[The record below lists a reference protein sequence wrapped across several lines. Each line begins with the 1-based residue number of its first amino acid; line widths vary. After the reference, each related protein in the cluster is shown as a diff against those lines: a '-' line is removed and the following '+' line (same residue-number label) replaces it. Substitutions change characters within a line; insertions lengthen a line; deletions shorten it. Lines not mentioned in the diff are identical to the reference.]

1 MAVALRGRVTKILM
15 DAELK
20 NLQID
25 RSRRRSAGP
34 SKWVKRSIVA
44 VVVILLLLGGWWFA
58 AEKLNPAPMVE
69 VQRVK
74 SIRAGSAPR
83 GVILNAT
90 GYIVAAHK
98 IEVAA
103 KVIGRVKWIG
113 VDKGDRVKEGEVIVR
128 LEDDEYQ
135 AQLTQAKGQLAS
147 LQANLDRALN
157 GSRPE
162 EIAQALANV
171 NTAQSDLD
179 NARITLDRDKRLA
192 RDGVLSQ
199 QVIDDAQAR
208 YDNALHRVDS
218 LQKSLDLLKLGP
230 RKEDIDS
237 LRGQVEQARGALN
250 YAETN
255 LANTIIRAPV
265 TGTILERAVEKG
277 EFVTTSF
284 VGDRGAKG
292 YVVSLADL
300 NDLEVEL
307 DIAQNDFAK
316 LHAQQHGAVTTD
328 AFPDRKYDG
337 FIKEISP
344 EANRQKATVQI
355 KVKISQPDSY
365 LRPEMNASVAF
376 AAEEKSAEKNAGAG
390 NPANPG
396 DSAARPVV
404 MVPAAALRDGSVF
417 VLLDGKALRRAVK
430 TGATSTQGVQVEQGL
445 VGGEDLILN
454 PPPGLKDGD
463 KVRQK
468 AASL

>member
-1 MAVALRGRVTKILM
+1 M
-15 DAELK
+15 DAELN
-20 NLQID
+20 NLKID
-25 RSRRRSAGP
+25 RTKRRSAGP
-34 SKWVKRSIVA
+34 ARWARIWIVSGVA
-44 VVVILLLLGGWWFA
+44 LLLLLGGWNLLSQKLNAA
-58 AEKLNPAPMVE
+58 AEVE
-69 VQRVK
+69 VQRVHT
-74 SIRAGSAPR
+74 ISAATAPQ

-103 KVIGRVKWIG
+103 KVVGKVKWIG
-113 VDKGDRVKEGEVIVR
+113 VDKGDRVHEGDVMVR

-135 AQLTQAKGQLAS
+135 AQLQQAKGQLAT
-147 LQANLDRALN
+147 LQAKLDEALH

-162 EIAQALANV
+162 EIAQANANV
-171 NTAQSDLD
+171 ESAKADLE
-179 NARITLDRDKRLA
+179 NARITLRRNRGLVEEKVA
-192 RDGVLSQ
+192 PQ
-199 QVIDDAQAR
+199 QSLDDAQAR
-208 YDNALHRVDS
+208 YDSAVHKVNAL
-218 LQKSLDLLKLGP
+218 QKTYELVKIGP
-230 RKEDIDS
+230 RQEEIDS
-237 LRGQVEQARGALN
+237 LRGQVQQAKGMVA

-307 DIAQNDFAK
+307 DISQNDFAK
-316 LHAQQHGAVTTD
+316 LHSQQHGAVTTD

-355 KVKISQPDSY
+355 KVKITKPDEY

-376 AAEEKSAEKNAGAG
+376 AAEEKPGSLSTSVEK
-390 NPANPG
+390 
-396 DSAARPVV
+396 PVV
-404 MVPAAALRDGSVF
+404 LVPQSAVKDGAVF
-417 VLLDGKALRRAVK
+417 VMLDGRAVRRTVK
-430 TGATSTQGVQVEQGL
+430 TGATSPAGVRVEQGL
-445 VGGEDLILN
+445 IGGEDLILN
-454 PPPGLKDGD
+454 PPASLKDGD
-463 KVRQK
+463 RVKQK
-468 AASL
+468 A